1 MGISYKFLAAGAA
14 VCAVATAPIALAAG
28 AAATATATPTH
39 PKAGKPVE
47 LTIKGMNAGE
57 KIKASELAPLAQKRT
72 LYPAKRVNATGVIV
86 MTVTAEVKG
95 KHVWTF
101 TGRSSRRTAKA
112 SYTVK

>member
-1 MGISYKFLAAGAA
+1 LDSPQGGLAWEFRTSFSQPELPSARWPPRRSHSPP
-14 VCAVATAPIALAAG
+14 APPPRPRRRL
-28 AAATATATPTH
+28 
-39 PKAGKPVE
+39 
-47 LTIKGMNAGE
+47 NAGE

-72 LYPAKRVNATGVIV
+72 LYPAKRVNASGVIV

>member
-1 MGISYKFLAAGAA
+1 MAISYKFLAAGAA

-28 AAATATATPTH
+28 VTATVTPSH

-47 LTIKGMNAGE
+47 MTVKGMKAAE
-57 KIKASELAPLAQKRT
+57 KIKASELAPLGQKRT
-72 LYPAKRVNATGVIV
+72 LYPAKRVNASGVIV

-101 TGRSSRRTAKA
+101 TGRTSRRTAKA